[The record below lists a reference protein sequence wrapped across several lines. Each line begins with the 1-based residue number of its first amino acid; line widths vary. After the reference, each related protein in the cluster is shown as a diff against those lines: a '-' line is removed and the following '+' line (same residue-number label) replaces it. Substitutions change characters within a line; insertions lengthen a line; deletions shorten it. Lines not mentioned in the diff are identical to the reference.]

1 MESNAVVTKL
11 QSAIANF
18 RREKDAA
25 QRNRDLALERLKT
38 SGTTLENEL
47 TKTANLQS
55 RLDDIGR
62 KIAAGNGQ
70 EIAQKKAE
78 NDRLGREVSE
88 IARRIGEGEDGRGEG
103 KMDTICR
110 NSYSYSRA
118 RYCSDTK
125 ILTNNA
131 PRSCTPPRLHP
142 PQTDFQHAE
151 LVRKKEKL
159 AALQAKMAEES
170 ARRAANVRNVR
181 RSVKMWREKNS
192 LQQTTMAITTMEDV
206 VRASGGGGDAAAA
219 SATAAA
225 IEKLSAILSDCQER
239 SGGGEDGDSYL
250 ALLLN
255 LPRLIDSKVALVAD
269 DATDVER
276 KARELRFVADRY
288 RAETTPAVVGA
299 HQGDGSIGDGG
310 EQQPPMAM
318 VMVQQ
323 QQLQPLQK
331 PVEAGFM

>member
-1 MESNAVVTKL
+1 MAV
-11 QSAIANF
+11 SP
-18 RREKDAA
+18 
-25 QRNRDLALERLKT
+25 KT
-38 SGTTLENEL
+38 LS
-47 TKTANLQS
+47 
-55 RLDDIGR
+55 
-62 KIAAGNGQ
+62 
-70 EIAQKKAE
+70 
-78 NDRLGREVSE
+78 
-88 IARRIGEGEDGRGEG
+88 
-103 KMDTICR
+103 
-110 NSYSYSRA
+110 
-118 RYCSDTK
+118 
-125 ILTNNA
+125 
-131 PRSCTPPRLHP
+131 PRV
-142 PQTDFQHAE
+142 PQTSHAE

-206 VRASGGGGDAAAA
+206 VRASGGGGDGAAA

-239 SGGGEDGDSYL
+239 GGGGEDGDSYL

-288 RAETTPAVVGA
+288 RAETTPAVMGA

-331 PVEAGFM
+331 PIEAGFM

>member
-1 MESNAVVTKL
+1 MGDW
-11 QSAIANF
+11 
-18 RREKDAA
+18 R
-25 QRNRDLALERLKT
+25 
-38 SGTTLENEL
+38 
-47 TKTANLQS
+47 
-55 RLDDIGR
+55 
-62 KIAAGNGQ
+62 
-70 EIAQKKAE
+70 
-78 NDRLGREVSE
+78 
-88 IARRIGEGEDGRGEG
+88 G
-103 KMDTICR
+103 KMDTIIFVFLFPR
-110 NSYSYSRA
+110 PF
-118 RYCSDTK
+118 CSDTK
-125 ILTNNA
+125 ILTNNT
-131 PRSCTPPRLHP
+131 PPCSCPPPRLRP

-192 LQQTTMAITTMEDV
+192 LQQTTMAVTTMEDV
-206 VRASGGGGDAAAA
+206 VRASGGGGDDAAAA

-239 SGGGEDGDSYL
+239 GGGGGGEDGDSYL

-255 LPRLIDSKVALVAD
+255 LPRLIDSKAALVAD
-269 DATDVER
+269 DAIDVER

-310 EQQPPMAM
+310 EQQPPMAT
-318 VMVQQ
+318 VMVQQQQ